1 MGRVSTFA
9 DPAVL
14 KMTQTDFVPVCT
26 DDWYTRRRKDFEG
39 DFFRKVADQSPRKG
53 LNGGTRQGIYVFTAD
68 GELVGYKNHGG
79 DAEVMKKVF
88 LDAKVKFD
96 KLPEARRAPGGVTV
110 AAAGKPDANYHRAL
124 PDDGIVMKVHGR
136 ILEAKAESFVKGT
149 CDFTGGDQASRDYC
163 WITADEKRSLIP
175 PKAEVGYCYALPEKI
190 ATRLVRFHLIDNTRG
205 EPEFWK
211 KEHVV
216 ENRITLTVTAVH
228 DDAIEM
234 RLDGE
239 VKLEAGPK
247 LGFEPKLRGTL
258 NYIPSKKIFD
268 QVDIVALGDYRG
280 ETTYTPGAREGR
292 KPFGIAIGLAD
303 MTKPS
308 ERIAPQGARDRDP
321 YFGRD

>member
-14 KMTQTDFVPVCT
+14 KMTQTEFVPVCT
-26 DDWYTRRRKDFEG
+26 DDWYTRRRKDSEG
-39 DFFRKVADQSPRKG
+39 EFFRKVADQSPRKG

-68 GELVGYKNHGG
+68 GELLGYKNHGG
-79 DAEVMKKVF
+79 DAEAMKTVF
-88 LDAKVKFD
+88 REAKAQFD
-96 KLPEARRAPGGVTV
+96 KLPEARRKPGGVTV
-110 AAAGKPDANYHRAL
+110 PEAGKPDPNYHRVL
-124 PDDGIVMKVHGR
+124 PEDGLVLKVNGR
-136 ILEAKAESFVKGT
+136 ILEAKAETFVKGT
-149 CDFTGGDQASRDYC
+149 CEFTGGDQASRDYC
-163 WITADEKRSLIP
+163 WITADEKRALIP
-175 PKAEVGYCYALPEKI
+175 PKAEIGYSYALPEKI
-190 ATRLVRFHLIDNTRG
+190 AQRLARFHFIDNTRG

-216 ENRITLTVTAVH
+216 ANKITLTVTAVK
-228 DDAIEM
+228 DDAIEI

-247 LGFEPKLRGTL
+247 LGFEPKLRGNL
-258 NYIPSKKIFD
+258 RYIPSRKAFD
-268 QVDIVALGDYRG
+268 RFDIVALGDYRG

-303 MTKPS
+303 LTKPS

>member
-14 KMTQTDFVPVCT
+14 KMTRADFVPVCT
-26 DDWYTRRRKDFEG
+26 DDWYTRRRKDSEG

-68 GELVGYKNHGG
+68 GELLGYKNHGG

-88 LDAKVKFD
+88 LDAKAKFD
-96 KLPEARRAPGGVTV
+96 KLPESRRKPSGVTV
-110 AAAGKPDANYHRAL
+110 PAAGKPDANFNRIL
-124 PDDGIVMKVHGR
+124 PEDGIVLKVHGR
-136 ILEAKAESFVKGT
+136 ILEAKAETFVKGT

-163 WITADEKRSLIP
+163 WITADEKKSLIP
-175 PKAEVGYCYALPEKI
+175 PKAEVGFCYALPEKI
-190 ATRLVRFHLIDNTRG
+190 AQRLARFHLIDNTRG

-216 ENRITLTVTAVH
+216 ANKITLTVTAVK
-228 DDAIEM
+228 DDAIEL

-247 LGFEPKLRGTL
+247 LGFEPKLRGNL
-258 NYIPSKKIFD
+258 RYIPSKKAFD
-268 QVDIVALGDYRG
+268 QFDIVALGDYRG
-280 ETTYTPGAREGR
+280 ETTYTPGSREGR
-292 KPFGIAIGLAD
+292 KPFGISIGLAD
-303 MTKPS
+303 LTKPS
-308 ERIAPQGARDRDP
+308 ERIAPQGVRDRDP
-321 YFGRD
+321 YLGRD